1 MKDLSDEFAWK
12 CVVVKISKNE
22 ISRFFKDFSPYF
34 PFTFSGGISQ
44 KVQKM
49 AMSHKSTLK
58 MFKNQ
63 FFKISS
69 VQNFYLV
76 VFYGFL
82 MSFSSYLLICETS
95 LNLKYAVFAQK
106 THKYSYK
113 LWFWADFWQKT
124 AYFKFKLV
132 SQIRRYDE
140 NDIRNP

>member
-1 MKDLSDEFAWK
+1 MKFHVFLRISLPIFPLRFLGVFPKKSRKWQCHTNPPSK
-12 CVVVKISKNE
+12 CSKI
-22 ISRFFKDFSPYF
+22 F
-34 PFTFSGGISQ
+34 
-44 KVQKM
+44 
-49 AMSHKSTLK
+49 
-58 MFKNQ
+58 

-95 LNLKYAVFAQK
+95 LNLKYAVFCQKSAQN
-106 THKYSYK
+106 HNLYEY
-113 LWFWADFWQKT
+113 LCVFCAKT

>member
-1 MKDLSDEFAWK
+1 M
-12 CVVVKISKNE
+12 KISKNE

-95 LNLKYAVFAQK
+95 LNLKYAVFCQKSAQN
-106 THKYSYK
+106 HNLYEY
-113 LWFWADFWQKT
+113 LCVFCAKT